1 MKKHI
6 IPILLCL
13 LLTACGSGETSE
25 PDTTADTV
33 PAETEA
39 AETEAEVPFPDSVDY
54 GGRTYTVIA
63 CDENVP
69 YTYFE
74 LPAEENGDAMND
86 AIYGR
91 NRQTE
96 EHLNIKLA
104 IETGALQ
111 DVTNGIINSV
121 AAGDDAYQLANIHIV
136 EGGANLVTGGNL
148 LNLLTVDTLAFEN
161 PWWNASFTDSL
172 TIRSGTEDKLYLA
185 SGDMI
190 VPNARVI
197 VMNKEMFA
205 SLYPDVAIYEE
216 IKDGKWTLDRMEELT
231 RDVLLDMDGN
241 GTMDASDRYPFG
253 DLDNAG
259 VGTSFLHGSGLSL
272 IRVQSDG
279 SLSFVYDDEKLLS
292 MMEKLHASLYRD
304 YAASKTVNISTA
316 DFGEGHVL
324 FGSQVLL
331 KLQVL
336 RDYDTDFGIL

>member
-148 LNLLTVDTLAFEN
+148 LNLQNILLFQRQKLCCLQNRNEVFLPFKVFLLITQFFQTL
-161 PWWNASFTDSL
+161 FTCVPFVE
-172 TIRSGTEDKLYLA
+172 TI
-185 SGDMI
+185 
-190 VPNARVI
+190 V
-197 VMNKEMFA
+197 
-205 SLYPDVAIYEE
+205 
-216 IKDGKWTLDRMEELT
+216 
-231 RDVLLDMDGN
+231 
-241 GTMDASDRYPFG
+241 
-253 DLDNAG
+253 
-259 VGTSFLHGSGLSL
+259 
-272 IRVQSDG
+272 
-279 SLSFVYDDEKLLS
+279 
-292 MMEKLHASLYRD
+292 
-304 YAASKTVNISTA
+304 
-316 DFGEGHVL
+316 
-324 FGSQVLL
+324 
-331 KLQVL
+331 
-336 RDYDTDFGIL
+336 